1 VIEMTMT
8 FPVRDAIEVA
18 FRDEVFRWR
27 KEACVAD
34 ACAEE
39 VPL

>member
-18 FRDEVFRWR
+18 FRDEVRWR